1 MACLWKH
8 PQSKNWYAR
17 FTDSTGRR
25 RNRSTGTSVRKE
37 ALKIAA
43 NYESAGKTMRTAK
56 QVRKVI
62 AELHQEISG
71 EAIVTQSF
79 KTFAAAWIAKK
90 NGEVSPATLTF
101 YKKTVSKFSEFL
113 GPKADEDIAN
123 ITAAHILDFRSSLAK
138 TISTKTTNHNIKG
151 LRMIFKAARQEQVIA
166 DNPTEAVNTLKVT
179 DRTER
184 RPFTLEE
191 VRTLLLHADDEWKSM
206 IRFGLYTGQRLADLA
221 MLTWG
226 KINIPLAEIRLRT
239 RKTGKPL
246 IIPIAPPLLDA
257 LKAQPKPAN
266 PDAPVHPNAFQI
278 LRRNGTSAALSNQFS
293 DILTKAGLRSKA
305 SHQRKPNGKGRAAA
319 REVSQL
325 SFHCFRHTAVTFLK
339 EAGVSAAVVMEMIG
353 HDSQQM
359 SEHYTHVGKDAM
371 EKAANSL
378 PRL

>member
-101 YKKTVSKFSEFL
+101 YRKTISKFSEFL

-179 DRTER
+179 DRMER

-191 VRTLLLHADDEWKSM
+191 VRTLLVHADDEWKSM

-221 MLTWG
+221 VLTWG
-226 KINIPLAEIRLRT
+226 KINIPQAEIRLRT
-239 RKTGKPL
+239 RKTGKSL
-246 IIPIAPPLLDA
+246 VIPIAPPLLDA

-266 PDAPVHPNAFQI
+266 PDTPVHPNAFQI
-278 LRRNGTSAALSNQFS
+278 LRRNGKSAALSNQFS
-293 DILTKAGLRSKA
+293 EILTKAGLRSKGFPPA
-305 SHQRKPNGKGRAAA
+305 QTKWRGPGRSPRGIPVKLSLFPAY
-319 REVSQL
+319 RGHPSQGGGRF
-325 SFHCFRHTAVTFLK
+325 SGC
-339 EAGVSAAVVMEMIG
+339 G
-353 HDSQQM
+353 HGD
-359 SEHYTHVGKDAM
+359 DR
-371 EKAANSL
+371 
-378 PRL
+378 P